1 MQGKLDERNSRE
13 NHGKQVSLEIERT
26 AIKDNVAWKRFIE
39 RSLEIQ
45 DSREKTNAIFLP
57 WAIRRTFVPRVWSFA
72 CFITCHFVDRPPR
85 SVVAIP
91 TSQRTRSNHPISHR
105 FLGYFMGAYFS
116 DKDVIFLDD
125 RLLLAVELWEACD
138 RPIFGRRVVCLVS
151 VLLVLGKAYYDL
163 MGHVSPTNLKSCL
176 D

>member
-1 MQGKLDERNSRE
+1 
-13 NHGKQVSLEIERT
+13 
-26 AIKDNVAWKRFIE
+26 
-39 RSLEIQ
+39 
-45 DSREKTNAIFLP
+45 
-57 WAIRRTFVPRVWSFA
+57 
-72 CFITCHFVDRPPR
+72 
-85 SVVAIP
+85 
-91 TSQRTRSNHPISHR
+91 
-105 FLGYFMGAYFS
+105 MGAYFS

-138 RPIFGRRVVCLVS
+138 RPIFGRRVVCLVL